1 MSGGLFSSDLL
12 GLGILIVIG
21 LIVIFAVH
29 LLFVLVPAV
38 LAAFVVWFFTGD
50 LLWTGVAFLLVTVL
64 SILGRL

>member
-1 MSGGLFSSDLL
+1 MFSSDLL